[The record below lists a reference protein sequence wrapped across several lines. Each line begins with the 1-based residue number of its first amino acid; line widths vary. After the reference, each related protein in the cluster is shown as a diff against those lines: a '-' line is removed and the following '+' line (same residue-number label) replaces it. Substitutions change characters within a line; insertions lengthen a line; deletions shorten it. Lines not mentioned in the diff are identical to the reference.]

1 MSIFYHLTRGAFSGL
16 NFSSLNLTSLNF
28 TSLKSVEPRPLAL
41 ISELSFSLHHIK
53 SALCE
58 DLFGFSKHGFNKL
71 GFSNQSFHLRD
82 ATLVSLFR
90 LGRSSSNNSS

>member
-16 NFSSLNLTSLNF
+16 NFSSLISF

-53 SALCE
+53 SALNE

-71 GFSNQSFHLRD
+71 GFSNQSFQLRD